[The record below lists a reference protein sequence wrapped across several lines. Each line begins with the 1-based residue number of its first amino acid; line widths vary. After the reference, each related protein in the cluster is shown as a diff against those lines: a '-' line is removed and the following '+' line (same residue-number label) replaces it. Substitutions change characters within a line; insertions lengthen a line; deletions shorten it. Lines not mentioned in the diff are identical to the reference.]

1 MLVEYRD
8 AMQVETLDATAE
20 ALHAQSG
27 LCGSMAQ
34 TKKMLE
40 KMIERGRMYKFLE
53 GKLCVKVC
61 FVLGTSLKET

>member
-20 ALHAQSG
+20 ALHGQTG

-53 GKLCVKVC
+53 GRLGVKVC
-61 FVLGTSLKET
+61 FALGTSLAET

>member
-1 MLVEYRD
+1 
-8 AMQVETLDATAE
+8 MQVETLDATAE
-20 ALHAQSG
+20 ALHAQTR

-53 GKLCVKVC
+53 GKLGVKVC
-61 FVLGTSLKET
+61 FVLGTSLAET